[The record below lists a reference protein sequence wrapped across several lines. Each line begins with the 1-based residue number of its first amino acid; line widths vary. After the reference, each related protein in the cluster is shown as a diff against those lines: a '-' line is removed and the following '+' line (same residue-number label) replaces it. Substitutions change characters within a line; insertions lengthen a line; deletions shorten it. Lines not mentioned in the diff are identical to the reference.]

1 LERSRW
7 RLGKTRRSWGRRR
20 SRRRIRVTDP
30 ITVLSSTRGTPR
42 WCPFASELHSFA
54 GKARRMFA
62 GI

>member
-30 ITVLSSTRGTPR
+30 ITV
-42 WCPFASELHSFA
+42 
-54 GKARRMFA
+54 
-62 GI
+62 